1 MMNSNI
7 RSLLSRG
14 PCVLSQTHRSILKN
28 KSSLGGGILCS
39 GSVLPECMGS
49 YIGHGLSSSYSTSS
63 HWNVPIKTKF
73 NLPDP
78 STQYDHDRTHNY
90 VPKLTKIVAT
100 IGPTSEQLPVLQQVV
115 NAGMRIMRLNFS
127 HATVEEVE
135 LRTNNLY
142 RCHGRHS
149 MLDASDFGQTTPT
162 NLRAVLLDTKGPEI
176 RSGRLAHDQSGHETI
191 RLVQGSSITLQ
202 TTNERRDLGSTEQFL
217 YIDYANLHRAVQ
229 PGMRILL
236 DDGAITLAVTQ
247 INGTDVLCEILNS
260 GELRSR
266 AGVNLPGAN
275 TDDIPAMSEKDKAD
289 ILYGMSKDMDYI
301 AASFVQTADGVRQ
314 IRQHIEDCAKKL
326 QWSDDT
332 PRPLLISKIESLSA
346 LTHFD
351 EILAE
356 SDGIMVARG
365 DLGVELALQQVT
377 NAQKEMVAACN
388 AAGKPVIVATQM
400 LESMAKNPR
409 PTRAE
414 VADVT
419 NAIYDGADCVMLS
432 GETAKGKYPV
442 ESVKIMNDIV
452 LSAERFAASYSSSSD
467 DNTSGSNRMFM
478 SLASQQRFQPMEP
491 SMDATIAKAAV
502 TAANSQHATAIMVS
516 SESRTLPALVS
527 AFRPNVP
534 ILYMCPNAKLG
545 RLMMIYRG
553 VHPIVGM
560 GTMQENL
567 QDAQDLGFVQSGD
580 SVIYVTTT
588 QDEATMKL
596 IQVP

>member
-1 MMNSNI
+1 MNSNI
-7 RSLLSRG
+7 RSNIISKGQCAFSQMQRSRI
-14 PCVLSQTHRSILKN
+14 SRSTLYGYSRIVPNLA
-28 KSSLGGGILCS
+28 SHGSLWYG
-39 GSVLPECMGS
+39 
-49 YIGHGLSSSYSTSS
+49 SSSYSTTMS
-63 HWNVPIKTKF
+63 WNTPMKTKF

-78 STQYDHDRTHNY
+78 SIQHDDDRTHNY
-90 VPKLTKIVAT
+90 APKLTKIVAT
-100 IGPTSEQLPVLQQVV
+100 IGPTSEQLPVLQEVV
-115 NAGMRIMRLNFS
+115 NAGMRIMRINFS
-127 HATVEEVE
+127 HATVDEVE
-135 LRTNNLY
+135 LRTNNLH

-149 MLDASDFGQTTPT
+149 MRDASDYEQSSTPS

-176 RSGRLAHDQSGHETI
+176 RSGRLANDESGHETI

-217 YIDYANLHRAVQ
+217 YIDYTNLHRAVQ
-229 PGMRILL
+229 PGMRVLL
-236 DDGAITLAVTQ
+236 DDGAISLAVQQ
-247 INGTDVLCEILNS
+247 IIGTDVLCEILNS

-275 TDDIPAMSEKDKAD
+275 TDDIPAMSEKDKGD

-326 QWSDDT
+326 QWSDST

-452 LSAERFAASYSSSSD
+452 LSAERFA
-467 DNTSGSNRMFM
+467 TSLQQSNRYNNNDNYIILGETMM
-478 SLASQQRFQPMEP
+478 SSLARRRFQPTDP

-502 TAANSQHATAIMVS
+502 TAADTQRATAIIVS
-516 SESRTLPALVS
+516 SDTRTLPALVS

-553 VHPIVGM
+553 IHPIVGM
-560 GTMQENL
+560 GSMEDNL
-567 QDAQDLGFVQSGD
+567 QDAQELGFVKSGD
-580 SVIYVTTT
+580 SVIYLTTT
-588 QDEATMKL
+588 KDDATMKL
-596 IQVP
+596 LQVP